1 MIHLFYTSADKKVV
15 CLLFCRVWKRFQP
28 MCRKDN
34 RMTEQELKKLSR
46 ADLLAMLLEQSKEND
61 ALRSQLSQM
70 RAELDDKAIRIENA
84 GSIAEAALQLNGIFE
99 AAQAACA
106 QYTDNI
112 RTLAQKQEAL
122 CAQMERESAEKCEKL
137 EQETTA
143 RCEKMILEAK
153 TQSQTYWDAVSQRIQ
168 AFSDSYAG
176 LRQLLE
182 QKPEAMKQG

>member
-1 MIHLFYTSADKKVV
+1 
-15 CLLFCRVWKRFQP
+15 
-28 MCRKDN
+28 
-34 RMTEQELKKLSR
+34 
-46 ADLLAMLLEQSKEND
+46 
-61 ALRSQLSQM
+61 
-70 RAELDDKAIRIENA
+70 
-84 GSIAEAALQLNGIFE
+84 
-99 AAQAACA
+99 
-106 QYTDNI
+106 
-112 RTLAQKQEAL
+112 
-122 CAQMERESAEKCEKL
+122 MERESAEKCEKL